1 MPPDSDSLK
10 YLLESHAESLNQHDD
25 IYVGEKLQSSKG
37 QAKKT
42 KALNSFATTAN
53 DEALLVIDTTIFGS
67 AAEGFYIDS
76 DCIYVKG
83 FLQDKIAFRI
93 ADIKSI
99 FMDARE
105 KKIVIN
111 GQSVSWIGDSL
122 NDKMQII
129 VDCIKAYLNK
139 MEQLALSKGSDYSA
153 SLVQQI
159 EKLIRETVI
168 WSTEI
173 DLKISDLEMKEVMNG
188 MAFGSEN
195 FLEKI
200 AISMYR
206 SAALNKFDELRQ
218 ECRER
223 VKSLNSSS
231 IIKEAGKELGEKI
244 SLEYDFN
251 TNPDR
256 DTSLSNEEWSGRIEA
271 ALRNL
276 RYCADSL
283 TDQLEKLAEKLN

>member
-67 AAEGFYIDS
+67 ASEGFYIDS
-76 DCIYVKG
+76 DCIYAKG
-83 FLQDKIAFRI
+83 FLQDKIVFRI
-93 ADIKSI
+93 SDIKSI

-111 GQSVSWIGDSL
+111 GQSVSWIGDSVS
-122 NDKMQII
+122 DKMQII
-129 VDCIKAYLNK
+129 VDCIKAHLNK
-139 MEQLALSKGSDYSA
+139 MEQRALSKGSDYLA

-159 EKLIRETVI
+159 EKLTRETVI
-168 WSTEI
+168 WGTEI
-173 DLKISDLEMKEVMNG
+173 ELKISDLEMKEVMNG
-188 MAFGSEN
+188 MAFGTEN

-206 SAALNKFDELRQ
+206 SAALNELRQ

-231 IIKEAGKELGEKI
+231 ILKEAGKELGEKI

-256 DTSLSNEEWSGRIEA
+256 DTSLSNEEWSDRIEA

-276 RYCADSL
+276 RCCADSL